1 MAAQRTGRICLGI
14 EIDPVYVDVAI
25 RRWQNYTG
33 EAAVY
38 AQTGKRFNEVAAQKE
53 EQYARA

>member
-1 MAAQRTGRICLGI
+1 MAAQRTGRICYGI

-33 EAAVY
+33 EAAVH
-38 AQTGKRFNEVAAQKE
+38 AQTGKQFNEVAAQRE
-53 EQYARA
+53 VQYARA